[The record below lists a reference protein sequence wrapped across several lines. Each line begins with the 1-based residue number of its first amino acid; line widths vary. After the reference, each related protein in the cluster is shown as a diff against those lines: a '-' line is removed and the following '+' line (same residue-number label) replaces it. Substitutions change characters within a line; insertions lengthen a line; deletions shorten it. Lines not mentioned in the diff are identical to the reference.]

1 MICYLQRL
9 RLLMNIWHDIDPKR
23 ITPDEFIAV
32 IEIPK
37 GSKQKYELDKKTGLL
52 ILDRI
57 LYTSTHYP
65 ANYGFIPHTL
75 ADDGDP
81 LDVLVLCSESL
92 LPLSLVKV
100 YPIGVIT
107 MNDNGK
113 NDEKIIAIPFTDPN
127 YNSYKTIAD
136 LPKHVFDEMQHFFSV
151 YKQLEG
157 KNTAVN
163 TVCGRENAIAI
174 IEKSLMSYKDNLFEI
189 LNK

>member
-1 MICYLQRL
+1 
-9 RLLMNIWHDIDPKR
+9 MNIWHDIDPKR

-163 TVCGRENAIAI
+163 TVRGREDAIAI
-174 IEKSLMSYKDNLFEI
+174 IEKSLASYKDNLFEI

>member
-1 MICYLQRL
+1 
-9 RLLMNIWHDIDPKR
+9 MNIWHDIDPKR

-113 NDEKIIAIPFTDPN
+113 NDEKMIAIPFTDPN

-136 LPKHVFDEMQHFFSV
+136 LPKHVFDEMQHFYSV

-163 TVCGRENAIAI
+163 TVRGREDAIAI
-174 IEKSLMSYKDNLFEI
+174 IEKSLASYKDNLFEI